1 MESDGNLYRET
12 RVTERKHILLADDE
26 PGFRFSAGLALR
38 MAGYR
43 VSEAQDGLDALDGL
57 VRFKD
62 EGTPVDLLVTD
73 LRMPNLDGAELVDA
87 LKRHDVPVPVF
98 VVSGCFD
105 PEALRELSLFGC
117 VEYME
122 KPFQPS
128 ELVHRIDN
136 AFKANVA

>member
-1 MESDGNLYRET
+1 MT
-12 RVTERKHILLADDE
+12 RPKHILLVDDE
-26 PGFRFSAGLALR
+26 ADFLFSASLALR

-43 VSEAQDGLDALDGL
+43 VSETPDGLDALEEL
-57 VRFKD
+57 IRLKD

-98 VVSGCFD
+98 AVSGYCD
-105 PEALRELSLFGC
+105 PKAVQELALAGC

-128 ELVHRIDN
+128 ELVQRIDN
-136 AFKANVA
+136 VFNVKVA

>member
-1 MESDGNLYRET
+1 MT
-12 RVTERKHILLADDE
+12 RTKHILLADDE
-26 PGFRFSAGLALR
+26 AAFRFSAGLALR

-43 VSEAQDGLDALDGL
+43 VSEAQDGLDALYGL
-57 VRFKD
+57 IRHRN

-73 LRMPNLDGAELVDA
+73 LRMPNLTGAELVGA

-98 VVSGCFD
+98 VVSGYCD
-105 PEALRELSLFGC
+105 PKAVQELALAGC

-128 ELVHRIDN
+128 ELVQRIDN
-136 AFKANVA
+136 IFNVKVA

>member
-1 MESDGNLYRET
+1 MT
-12 RVTERKHILLADDE
+12 RPKHILLVDDE
-26 PGFRFSAGLALR
+26 ADFLFSASLALR

-43 VSEAQDGLDALDGL
+43 VSETPDGLDALEEL
-57 VRFKD
+57 IRLKD

-98 VVSGCFD
+98 VVSGYCD
-105 PEALRELSLFGC
+105 PRALRVLALAGFI
-117 VEYME
+117 EYME

-128 ELVHRIDN
+128 ELVQRIE
-136 AFKANVA
+136 NVFNVKVA

>member
-1 MESDGNLYRET
+1 MT
-12 RVTERKHILLADDE
+12 RPKHILLADDE
-26 PGFRFSAGLALR
+26 AAFRFSAGLALR

-43 VSEAQDGLDALDGL
+43 VSEAVDGLDALEEL
-57 VRFKD
+57 IRLKD

-98 VVSGCFD
+98 VVSGYCD
-105 PEALRELSLFGC
+105 PRALRVLALAGFI
-117 VEYME
+117 EYME

-128 ELVHRIDN
+128 ELVQRIE
-136 AFKANVA
+136 NVFNVKVA